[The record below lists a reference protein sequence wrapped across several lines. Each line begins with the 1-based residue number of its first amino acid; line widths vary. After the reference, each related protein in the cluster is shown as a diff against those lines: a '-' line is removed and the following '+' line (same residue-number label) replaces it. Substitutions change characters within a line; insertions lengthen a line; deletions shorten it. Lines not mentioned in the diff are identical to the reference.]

1 MSAPSVP
8 STPSTPG
15 GPGASGLPDVPS
27 LPYVQGLP
35 TPGLGPGWNAGTGA
49 LVNPSGRRGG
59 TLRLVSS
66 ADVDSLDPAR
76 TYYVWVW
83 LLQRMLNRTLMAY
96 PTDPGPAGLVPVPDL
111 AEGPAEVAD
120 GGRTWTYRLRPGLR
134 YDDGSPITA
143 ADVRHAVLRIFAQD
157 VLPGGPTYL
166 VPLLDDPDRPYPGPY
181 RGDKPLRSVE
191 VHGEHTIVFR
201 LNRPFSDF
209 DHLMAQPCTAPVPQR
224 ADTGARYGEAPL
236 SSGPY
241 RVAEHRPGA
250 RLTLERNPYW
260 DRATDP
266 LRPALPDRVE
276 LAIGVDV
283 DELDTRLIDG
293 EFDINL
299 EGRGLQHAA
308 QHRVAKDDVLRSHT
322 DNPRTSFLH
331 FVAVQPHIP
340 PFGDVHARRAV
351 HYAADRILLQEARGG
366 PVTGGD
372 LTSALF
378 PPRLPAHQDLD
389 PYPAGPDLRGD
400 LAAARAELAAAGMP
414 DGFEAVIGTQR
425 GKFRM
430 VADALAESV
439 ARVGIRLTVKELDVA
454 TYFRLGAGHPGT
466 VREHGLGLIVTD
478 WGADFPTEYGFLAPL
493 VDGRQIKRNGGNW
506 NLPELDDP
514 VVNGLIDRTLHS
526 TDPAERTRLWRE
538 VERRVMDH
546 AVLLPLVHDKT
557 LHFRNPWV
565 TNVYVH
571 PAFGLYDIQAMGL
584 AADAPSGFGAGAGCG
599 SGSGCGCCSGSGS
612 GCGCGS

>member
-1 MSAPSVP
+1 MTSATRQSA
-8 STPSTPG
+8 TTA
-15 GPGASGLPDVPS
+15 GA
-27 LPYVQGLP
+27 
-35 TPGLGPGWNAGTGA
+35 GWNAAVGA
-49 LVNPSGRRGG
+49 LVNPSSRRGG

-96 PTDPGPAGLVPVPDL
+96 PSDPGPGGLVPVPDL
-111 AEGPAEVAD
+111 AEGPGRVSD
-120 GGRTWTYRLRPGLR
+120 GGRTWMYRLRPGLR
-134 YDDGSPITA
+134 YDDGTPITA
-143 ADVRHAVLRIFAQD
+143 DDVRHAVQRVFAQD

-166 VPLLDDPDRPYPGPY
+166 VPLLDDPSRPYPGPY
-181 RGDKPLRSVE
+181 RSGEPLRSV
-191 VHGEHTIVFR
+191 HTPDEHTVVFR
-201 LNRPFSDF
+201 LNQPFSDF
-209 DHLMAQPCTAPVPQR
+209 DHLMAQPCAAPVPR
-224 ADTGARYGEAPL
+224 HADTGADYGTDPR

-241 RVAEHRPGA
+241 RIARHRPGA
-250 RLTLERNPYW
+250 FLHLERNPCW
-260 DRATDP
+260 DPATDP
-266 LRPALPDRVE
+266 IRPALPDRVE
-276 LAIGVDV
+276 VTIGLQPDT
-283 DELDTRLIDG
+283 LDARLIDG
-293 EFDINL
+293 DFDVNL

-308 QHRVAKDDVLRSHT
+308 QHRVTADDLLRTHT

-372 LTSALF
+372 MATALF
-378 PPRLPAHQDLD
+378 PPSLPAHQALD

-400 LAAARAELAAAGMP
+400 LEAARAELRAAGLP

-425 GKFRM
+425 GKFRL
-430 VADALAESV
+430 VADAVAESV
-439 ARVGIRLTVKELDVA
+439 ARVGIRLSVKELDVA
-454 TYFRLGAGHPGT
+454 TYFSLGAGHPRT
-466 VREHGLGLIVTD
+466 VREQALGLLVSD

-506 NLPELDDP
+506 NYPELDDP
-514 VVNGLIDRTLHS
+514 LVNRLIDETLHT
-526 TDPAERTRLWRE
+526 TDATERTRRWRA
-538 VERRVMDH
+538 VERRVMEQ
-546 AVLLPLVHDKT
+546 AVMLPMVHDKT

-571 PAFGLYDIQAMGL
+571 PAFGLYDVQAMGL
-584 AADAPSGFGAGAGCG
+584 APDAPSGTGRTALLPPPGGGDIHGEAR
-599 SGSGCGCCSGSGS
+599 
-612 GCGCGS
+612 

>member
-1 MSAPSVP
+1 MSMSK
-8 STPSTPG
+8 
-15 GPGASGLPDVPS
+15 GAEPRITAGA
-27 LPYVQGLP
+27 
-35 TPGLGPGWNAGTGA
+35 GLGPGWNAAVGST
-49 LVNPSGRRGG
+49 VNPSDARGG

-111 AEGPAEVAD
+111 AEGPGRVSD
-120 GGRTWTYRLRPGLR
+120 GGRTWTYRLRTGVR
-134 YDDGSPITA
+134 YDDGTPITSD
-143 ADVRHAVLRIFAQD
+143 DVRHAVQRVFAQD

-166 VPLLDDPDRPYPGPY
+166 VPLLDDPGRPYPGPY
-181 RGDKPLRSVE
+181 RTDEPLGSVRTPDE
-191 VHGEHTIVFR
+191 RTIVFQLR
-201 LNRPFSDF
+201 RPFSDF
-209 DHLMAQPCTAPVPQR
+209 DHLMAQPCTAPVPRR
-224 ADTGARYGEAPL
+224 ADTGADYGENPR

-241 RVAEHRPGA
+241 RVALHRPG
-250 RLTLERNPYW
+250 RFLHLERNPYW

-266 LRPALPDRVE
+266 VRPALPDRVE
-276 LAIGVDV
+276 LTIGVDV
-283 DELDTRLIDG
+283 DELDERLIAG

-308 QHRVAKDDVLRSHT
+308 QDRVTADGVLRSRT

-331 FVAVQPHIP
+331 FVSLQPHIP

-351 HYAADRILLQEARGG
+351 HYAADKILLQQARGG

-372 LTSALF
+372 LTTALF
-378 PPRLPAHQDLD
+378 PPRLPAHQPGLD
-389 PYPAGPDLRGD
+389 RYPTGPDLRGD
-400 LAAARAELAAAGMP
+400 LDAARAELAAAGLP
-414 DGFEAVIGTQR
+414 DGFDAVIGTQR
-425 GKFRM
+425 GKFRL
-430 VADALAESV
+430 VADAVAESV

-454 TYFRLGAGHPGT
+454 SYFSLGAGHPET
-466 VREHGLGLIVTD
+466 IREHGLGLVVTD

-506 NLPELDDP
+506 NISELDDP
-514 VVNGLIDRTLHS
+514 RVNDLIDQSLHT
-526 TDPAERTRLWRE
+526 TDPAERARQWGA
-538 VERRVMDH
+538 VERLVMEH
-546 AVLLPLVHDKT
+546 AVILPLVHDKT

-571 PAFGLYDIQAMGL
+571 PAFGLYDIQAMGV
-584 AADAPSGFGAGAGCG
+584 AAPVPDRENTP
-599 SGSGCGCCSGSGS
+599 
-612 GCGCGS
+612 

>member
-1 MSAPSVP
+1 MTAPARRL
-8 STPSTPG
+8 TPAAA
-15 GPGASGLPDVPS
+15 GA
-27 LPYVQGLP
+27 
-35 TPGLGPGWNAGTGA
+35 GWDAAVGA
-49 LVNPSGRRGG
+49 LVNPSDRRGG
-59 TLRLVSS
+59 TLRLASS

-96 PTDPGPAGLVPVPDL
+96 PTDPGPAGLTPVPDL
-111 AEGPAEVAD
+111 AEGPGQVAD

-134 YDDGSPITA
+134 YDDGAPITS
-143 ADVRHAVLRIFAQD
+143 ADVRHAVQRIFAQD

-166 VPLLDDPDRPYPGPY
+166 IPLLDDPARPYPGPY
-181 RGDKPLRSVE
+181 RSPEPLRSIRTPD
-191 VHGEHTIVFR
+191 EHTIVFH

-224 ADTGARYGEAPL
+224 ADTGADYGSAPR

-241 RVAEHRPGA
+241 RVAVHRPGTF
-250 RLTLERNPYW
+250 LHLERNPHW
-260 DRATDP
+260 DPATDP
-266 LRPALPDRVE
+266 VRPALPDRVE
-276 LAIGVDV
+276 LTIGMDV
-283 DELDTRLIDG
+283 DDLDTRLIDG

-308 QHRVAKDDVLRSHT
+308 QHRVMADGVLRSRT

-331 FVAVQPHIP
+331 FVSIQPHIP

-351 HYAADRILLQEARGG
+351 HHAADKILLQEARGG

-372 LTSALF
+372 LTTALF

-389 PYPAGPDLRGD
+389 LYPTGPDLRGD
-400 LAAARAELAAAGMP
+400 LDAARAELRAAGLP

-425 GKFRM
+425 GKFRL
-430 VADALAESV
+430 VADALVESV

-454 TYFRLGAGHPGT
+454 TYFSLGAGHPET
-466 VREHGLGLIVTD
+466 IRRHRLGLIVTD

-493 VDGRQIKRNGGNW
+493 VDGRQIKPGGGNW
-506 NLPELDDP
+506 NISELDDP
-514 VVNGLIDRTLHS
+514 YVNDLIDQSLTT
-526 TDPAERTRLWRE
+526 TDPGERARQWRA
-538 VERRVMDH
+538 VEHRVMEH
-546 AVLLPLVHDKT
+546 AVMLPLVHDKT
-557 LHFRNPWV
+557 LHYRNPWV

-571 PAFGLYDIQAMGL
+571 PAFGLYDVQAMGL
-584 AADAPSGFGAGAGCG
+584 EDAADL
-599 SGSGCGCCSGSGS
+599 
-612 GCGCGS
+612 

>member
-1 MSAPSVP
+1 MTAPTRRPAPVTS
-8 STPSTPG
+8 
-15 GPGASGLPDVPS
+15 
-27 LPYVQGLP
+27 
-35 TPGLGPGWNAGTGA
+35 GPGWDAAVGA
-49 LVNPSGRRGG
+49 LVNRSDRRGG
-59 TLRLVSS
+59 TLRLVTS

-83 LLQRMLNRTLMAY
+83 LLQRLLNRTLMAY
-96 PTDPGPAGLVPVPDL
+96 PTDPGPGGLVPVPDL
-111 AEGPAEVAD
+111 AEAPGRVSD

-134 YDDGSPITA
+134 HSDGTPITS
-143 ADVRHAVLRIFAQD
+143 ADVRHAVQRVFAQD

-166 VPLLDDPDRPYPGPY
+166 VPLLDDPARPYPGPY
-181 RGDKPLRSVE
+181 RTDEPLKSV
-191 VHGEHTIVFR
+191 HTPDEHTVVFH

-209 DHLMAQPCTAPVPQR
+209 DHLMAQPCAAPVPR
-224 ADTGARYGEAPL
+224 HADTGADYGDSPL

-241 RVAEHRPGA
+241 RVAEHRRGA
-250 RLTLERNPYW
+250 YLHLERNPYW
-260 DRATDP
+260 DPATDP
-266 LRPALPDRVE
+266 IRPALPDRVE
-276 LAIGVDV
+276 LTIGLDV
-283 DELDTRLIDG
+283 DELDARLVAG

-308 QHRVAKDDVLRSHT
+308 QGRVTADDVLRSHT

-331 FVAVQPHIP
+331 FVAMQPHIP
-340 PFGDVHARRAV
+340 PFDDVHVRRAV
-351 HYAADRILLQEARGG
+351 HYAADRLLLQEARGG

-372 LTSALF
+372 LTTALF

-389 PYPAGPDLRGD
+389 PYPSGPDLRGD
-400 LAAARAELAAAGMP
+400 LDAARAELKAAGLA

-430 VADALAESV
+430 VADALVESV

-454 TYFRLGAGHPGT
+454 TYFSLGAGHPGT
-466 VREHGLGLIVTD
+466 VRDHRLGLIVTD

-514 VVNGLIDRTLHS
+514 AVNALIDETLHT
-526 TDPAERTRLWRE
+526 TDPTGRARLWQE
-538 VERRVMDH
+538 VERRVMEH

-584 AADAPSGFGAGAGCG
+584 DGTGPDSSDA
-599 SGSGCGCCSGSGS
+599 
-612 GCGCGS
+612 

>member
-1 MSAPSVP
+1 MTAPTRRPAPATS
-8 STPSTPG
+8 
-15 GPGASGLPDVPS
+15 
-27 LPYVQGLP
+27 
-35 TPGLGPGWNAGTGA
+35 GPGWDAAVGA
-49 LVNPSGRRGG
+49 LVNRSDRRGG
-59 TLRLVSS
+59 TLRLVTS

-83 LLQRMLNRTLMAY
+83 LLQRLLNRTLMAY
-96 PTDPGPAGLVPVPDL
+96 PTDPGPGGLVPVPDL
-111 AEGPAEVAD
+111 ADGPGQVSD
-120 GGRTWTYRLRPGLR
+120 GGRTWTYRLRPDLR
-134 YDDGSPITA
+134 HSDGTPITS
-143 ADVRHAVLRIFAQD
+143 ADVRHAVQRVFAQD

-166 VPLLDDPDRPYPGPY
+166 VPLLDDPARPYPGPY
-181 RGDKPLRSVE
+181 RTDEPLKSVSTPD
-191 VHGEHTIVFR
+191 EHTVVFH

-209 DHLMAQPCTAPVPQR
+209 DHLMAQPCAAPVPQH
-224 ADTGARYGEAPL
+224 ADTGADYGEAPL

-241 RVAEHRPGA
+241 RVAERRPGA
-250 RLTLERNPYW
+250 YLHLERNPYW

-266 LRPALPDRVE
+266 IRPALPDRVE
-276 LAIGVDV
+276 LTIGLDV
-283 DELDTRLIDG
+283 DELDARLIAG

-308 QHRVAKDDVLRSHT
+308 QGRVTADDVLRSHT

-331 FVAVQPHIP
+331 FVAMQPHIP
-340 PFGDVHARRAV
+340 PFDDIHIRRAV
-351 HYAADRILLQEARGG
+351 HYAADRLLLQEARGG

-372 LTSALF
+372 LTTALF
-378 PPRLPAHQDLD
+378 PPRLPAHQGLD
-389 PYPAGPDLRGD
+389 PYPSGPDLRGD
-400 LAAARAELAAAGMP
+400 LDAARAELKAAGLA

-430 VADALAESV
+430 VADALVESV

-454 TYFRLGAGHPGT
+454 TYFSLGAGHPQT
-466 VREHGLGLIVTD
+466 VRDHRLGLIVTD

-514 VVNGLIDRTLHS
+514 AVNALIDETLHT
-526 TDPAERTRLWRE
+526 TDPAGRARLWRE
-538 VERRVMDH
+538 VERRVMEH

-584 AADAPSGFGAGAGCG
+584 GLEG
-599 SGSGCGCCSGSGS
+599 SLV
-612 GCGCGS
+612 

>member
-1 MSAPSVP
+1 MTAPAQRL
-8 STPSTPG
+8 
-15 GPGASGLPDVPS
+15 GA
-27 LPYVQGLP
+27 
-35 TPGLGPGWNAGTGA
+35 GWDAGVGA
-49 LVNPSGRRGG
+49 LVNPSDRRGG

-96 PTDPGPAGLVPVPDL
+96 PTDPGPAGLVPAPDL
-111 AEGPAEVAD
+111 ATGPGEVGD

-134 YDDGSPITA
+134 YDDGTPITA
-143 ADVRHAVLRIFAQD
+143 HDVRHAVQRVFAQD

-181 RGDKPLRSVE
+181 RTEQPLRSV
-191 VHGEHTIVFR
+191 VVPDDHTIVFH

-209 DHLMAQPCTAPVPQR
+209 DHLMAQPCAAPVPR
-224 ADTGARYGEAPL
+224 HADTGADYGAAPL

-241 RVAEHRPGA
+241 RVAAHRPGA
-250 RLTLERNPYW
+250 FLHLERNPHW

-266 LRPALPDRVE
+266 IRPALPDRVE
-276 LAIGVDV
+276 VTIGVDV
-283 DELDTRLIDG
+283 DDLDTRLIAG

-308 QHRVAKDDVLRSHT
+308 QGPATTDPALRSCT

-331 FVAVQPHIP
+331 FVAIQPHIP

-351 HYAADRILLQEARGG
+351 HYAADKILLQQARGG

-372 LTSALF
+372 LTTALF
-378 PPRLPAHQDLD
+378 PPRLPAHQKLD
-389 PYPAGPDLRGD
+389 PYPTGPDLRGD
-400 LAAARAELAAAGMP
+400 LDAARAELAAAGLP

-425 GKFRM
+425 GKFRL
-430 VADALAESV
+430 VADAVAESV

-454 TYFRLGAGHPGT
+454 TYFSLGAGHPDT
-466 VREHGLGLIVTD
+466 IREHGLGLIVTD

-493 VDGRQIKRNGGNW
+493 VDGRQIKPGGGNW
-506 NLPELDDP
+506 NIPELDDP
-514 VVNGLIDRTLHS
+514 YVNDLIDRTLHT
-526 TDPAERTRLWRE
+526 TDPDERARQWQA
-538 VERRVMDH
+538 VERRVMEH

-571 PAFGLYDIQAMGL
+571 PAFGLYDVQAMGL
-584 AADAPSGFGAGAGCG
+584 AQDAPGG
-599 SGSGCGCCSGSGS
+599 SDS
-612 GCGCGS
+612 

>member
-1 MSAPSVP
+1 MTTVP
-8 STPSTPG
+8 ADRL
-15 GPGASGLPDVPS
+15 GA
-27 LPYVQGLP
+27 
-35 TPGLGPGWNAGTGA
+35 GWDAGVGA
-49 LVNPSGRRGG
+49 LVNPSSRRGG
-59 TLRLVSS
+59 TLRLASS

-111 AEGPAEVAD
+111 AEEPGRVGD
-120 GGRTWTYRLRPGLR
+120 GGRTWTYRLRRGVR
-134 YDDGSPITA
+134 YDDGTPVTA
-143 ADVRHAVLRIFAQD
+143 ADIRHAVQRVFAQD
-157 VLPGGPTYL
+157 VLPGGPTHL
-166 VPLLDDPDRPYPGPY
+166 IPLLDDPARPYPGPY
-181 RGDKPLRSVE
+181 RADAPLESVRLPDE
-191 VHGEHTIVFR
+191 RTIEFR
-201 LNRPFSDF
+201 LNRPFPDF
-209 DHLMAQPCTAPVPQR
+209 DHLMAQPCTAPVPPR
-224 ADTGARYGEAPL
+224 ADTGADYGSAPL

-250 RLTLERNPYW
+250 RLLLERNPHW
-260 DRATDP
+260 DPATDP
-266 LRPALPDRVE
+266 VRPALPDRVE
-276 LAIGVDV
+276 LTVGMDV
-283 DELDTRLIDG
+283 DALDARLIDG

-308 QHRVAKDDVLRSHT
+308 QRRVAEDEGLRSRT

-351 HYAADRILLQEARGG
+351 HYAADKILLQQARGG
-366 PVTGGD
+366 PVMGGD
-372 LTSALF
+372 LTTALF

-389 PYPAGPDLRGD
+389 PYPTGPDLRGD
-400 LAAARAELAAAGMP
+400 LAAARAELAAAGLP
-414 DGFEAVIGTQR
+414 GGFEAVIGTQR
-425 GKFRM
+425 GKFRL

-454 TYFRLGAGHPGT
+454 TYFSLGAGHPET
-466 VREHGLGLIVTD
+466 VRRHGLGLIVTD

-493 VDGRQIKRNGGNW
+493 VDGRQIRRNGGNW

-514 VVNGLIDRTLHS
+514 VVNGLIDRTLLT
-526 TDPAERTRLWRE
+526 TDPGERTALWRE

-557 LHFRNPWV
+557 LHFRNSWV

-571 PAFGLYDIQAMGL
+571 PAFGLYDVQAMGL
-584 AADAPSGFGAGAGCG
+584 APEAPSATEPQG
-599 SGSGCGCCSGSGS
+599 SPA
-612 GCGCGS
+612 